1 MNSDGIGGVIKA
13 GAWLSKLLD
22 LVLGCGR
29 AGDAPAHS
37 GKLELSG
44 RFLAYDITLD
54 GGWIFVSAAVM
65 DRGDPPE
72 CLLTIAD
79 NAENWRTV
87 CQLIT
92 ALERSAIRERTA
104 PAAGDWTARTELLG
118 YRMTTAAKKRKSRR
132 REKAELKGSPRF
144 RQAQARSKKAR
155 LPSGP
160 TGRDEILSAISAIS
174 AL

>member
-1 MNSDGIGGVIKA
+1 MNSDGIGGMVKA
-13 GAWLSKLLD
+13 GAWLSNLLD
-22 LVLGCGR
+22 LEVLGCGR

-87 CQLIT
+87 
-92 ALERSAIRERTA
+92 SN
-104 PAAGDWTARTELLG
+104 
-118 YRMTTAAKKRKSRR
+118 S
-132 REKAELKGSPRF
+132 SPRSNAAPSASYSPG
-144 RQAQARSKKAR
+144 RWRLDRPDRIAGLSHDDCREEAQEQASRESGAQRLAA
-155 LPSGP
+155 LPS
-160 TGRDEILSAISAIS
+160 SASS
-174 AL
+174 